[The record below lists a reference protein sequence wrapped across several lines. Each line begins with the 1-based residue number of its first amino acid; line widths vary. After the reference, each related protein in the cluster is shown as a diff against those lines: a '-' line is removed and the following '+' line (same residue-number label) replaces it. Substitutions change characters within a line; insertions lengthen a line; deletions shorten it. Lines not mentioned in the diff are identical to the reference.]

1 MSTTQVAITLTF
13 ATLAEAN
20 LFLAKQDGTPSGTKT
35 TSKVAEETTGKTADK
50 PKTTTK
56 PKGITQEQ
64 METALN
70 EVLEKFDVPTARG
83 IIAEFGGVKKKDD
96 IPQDKYKAVH
106 DACQEKLAE
115 AEAGGEDGGEDGG
128 I

>member
-20 LFLAKQDGTPSGTKT
+20 TFLAKQDGTPSTTKT
-35 TSKVAEETTGKTADK
+35 TKVAEETTGKTADK

-83 IIAEFGGVKKKDD
+83 IIAEFGGAKKKDD
-96 IPQDKYKAVH
+96 IPQDKFKAVY